1 MTTDTQVSFIP
12 EAEQVLGILKRAREK
27 QTEQRAARPSD
38 VLAAFRQIEER
49 NTDELW
55 QLLLATIERA
65 KESGCR
71 KIEFDW
77 MIARHPE
84 DIMLT
89 SSEPKDGVMK
99 VKIYNSRAYSH
110 ETIFQR
116 FLGEVTFSSL
126 MMGEHPDLYNVIAHI
141 TLD

>member
-1 MTTDTQVSFIP
+1 MNYEFDD
-12 EAEQVLGILKRAREK
+12 EDDD
-27 QTEQRAARPSD
+27 RAARPSD
-38 VLAAFRQIEER
+38 ALATFRQIEKR
-49 NTDELW
+49 NTDKLW

-77 MIARHPE
+77 TIVRHPE

-89 SSEPKDGVMK
+89 SSEPKDGVMG
-99 VKIYNSRAYSH
+99 VKIYNSRAYNH

-116 FLGEVTFSSL
+116 FLEEVTFSNL

>member
-1 MTTDTQVSFIP
+1 MNYEFDDEDDDLSVKPGYT
-12 EAEQVLGILKRAREK
+12 
-27 QTEQRAARPSD
+27 
-38 VLAAFRQIEER
+38 LAAFRQIEER
-49 NTDELW
+49 ETDKLW
-55 QLLLATIERA
+55 QLLKAAIERA

-77 MIARHPE
+77 SIARHPE

-89 SSEPKDGVMK
+89 SSEPKDGVMI
-99 VKIYNSRAYSH
+99 VKIFNSHAYNH

-116 FLGEVTFSSL
+116 FLEEVTFSNLSI
-126 MMGEHPDLYNVIAHI
+126 GEHPDLYNVIAHI